1 MKKIKRTETPLTPAE
16 DNDGQEERHVAV
28 IQLQHVELDREL
40 KFWFHHLT
48 EGFPETFEELPRHE
62 DLSVRDEGPVFVHQ
76 RRHHDD

>member
-1 MKKIKRTETPLTPAE
+1 MKRSKRTEKLLTPAE
-16 DNDGQEERHVAV
+16 DNDGQKERHVAV

-62 DLSVRDEGPVFVHQ
+62 DLSVRDEGPVLVHQ